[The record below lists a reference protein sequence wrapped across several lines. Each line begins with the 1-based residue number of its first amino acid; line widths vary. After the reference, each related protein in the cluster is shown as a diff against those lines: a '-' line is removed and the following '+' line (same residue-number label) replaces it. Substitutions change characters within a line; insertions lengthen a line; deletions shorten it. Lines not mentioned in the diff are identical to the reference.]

1 MAALAIGSLGWMRGF
16 CRTQLPGAGQP
27 RPLSLRT
34 MCTHSK
40 PPEVTAPHRG
50 CRKEKRSGWQLPPL
64 LPRLSLPFF
73 LPPAW
78 QVPPEAGDGSPDL
91 GEDPQPHQPRKWW
104 TRGPWA
110 TAMLQPS
117 EELSRDRASLG
128 HPMQLHRC
136 QARHSRGVV
145 RPGSPGPRYG
155 NRLSRQ
161 PGCHPLL
168 LLFGR

>member
-1 MAALAIGSLGWMRGF
+1 MGGSTLPCFLGFPSLLSSTSLAGAL
-16 CRTQLPGAGQP
+16 
-27 RPLSLRT
+27 
-34 MCTHSK
+34 
-40 PPEVTAPHRG
+40 
-50 CRKEKRSGWQLPPL
+50 
-64 LPRLSLPFF
+64 
-73 LPPAW
+73 
-78 QVPPEAGDGSPDL
+78 EAGDGSPDL
-91 GEDPQPHQPRKWW
+91 GEDPQPHQLWKWW

-128 HPMQLHRC
+128 HLLQLHRC
-136 QARHSRGVV
+136 QALHSRGVV
-145 RPGSPGPRYG
+145 RPGSPGPRCG